1 MHLVVLSTAG
11 FAGEIVSF
19 FCNIL
24 VSFVPALY
32 SFLCAFSVP
41 SQSVRPARLP
51 RDSGFLFRQET
62 LSGFFSFCEF

>member
-11 FAGEIVSF
+11 FAGEIVLSY
-19 FCNIL
+19 NIL

-62 LSGFFSFCEF
+62 LSGFFSFREF